1 MPSASM
7 TSSEAVPQTDK
18 LVKKDIHEGARR
30 D

>member
-18 LVKKDIHEGARR
+18 LVKKDIHEH
-30 D
+30 DETD